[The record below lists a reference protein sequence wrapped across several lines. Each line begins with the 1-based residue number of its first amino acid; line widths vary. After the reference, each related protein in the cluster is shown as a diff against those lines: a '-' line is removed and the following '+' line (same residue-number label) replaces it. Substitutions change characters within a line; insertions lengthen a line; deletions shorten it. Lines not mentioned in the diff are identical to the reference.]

1 MVLDFANQPLTDFS
15 RTEERDAFRQALQ
28 QVEQE
33 LGRHYP
39 LIIDGRPVDTDGRIT
54 VINPADPEQVIG
66 TTARAGRAEAD
77 AAVEAAEKAF
87 ASWSRMDP
95 EARARVL
102 WKAAAI
108 MRRRRHELSATTVM
122 EIGHSWGEADAQ
134 TAEAIDFLEY
144 YGREMVRLAQPQPAT
159 ARPDE
164 DNALFYI
171 PMGVGLVIPPWNFPL
186 AILVGTVAAP
196 MVAGNTVIVKPAST
210 TPIVAAKFMEIL
222 AEAGMPPGVVNFL
235 PGPGGEVGE
244 YLVTHPRIRFIN
256 FTGSLEVGLRINEL
270 AAKSRP
276 DQPFIKRVAAE
287 LGGKNAMII
296 DSDCDL
302 DAAVQDAVI
311 SAYGFQG
318 QKCSA
323 ASRLIVLNDIYDT
336 FVEKFVAATEAVRQ
350 GPPVDP
356 DNFMGPVADASQFR
370 KVLEYIEIGKQ
381 EGKLL
386 TGGEAFPGAPEKG
399 YFIKPTVF
407 GDVQPDARIA
417 QEEIFGPVVAIMRA
431 DTFDHALAMANSTVY
446 GLTGGVYSRNRANL
460 EKARREFHVGN
471 LYFNRKITGALV
483 GAQPFGGFN
492 LSGTNAKAG
501 GPDYVKLFML
511 AKSVA
516 EKL

>member
-1 MVLDFANQPLTDFS
+1 MVMEFVNEALTDFS
-15 RTEERDAFRQALQ
+15 RPEERDNFRQALQ
-28 QVEQE
+28 RVEKE

-39 LIIDGRPVDTDGRIT
+39 LVIGGRRVDTDQRIT
-54 VINPADPEQVIG
+54 VTNPADPEQLIG
-66 TTARAGRAEAD
+66 TTARASRAEAD
-77 AAVEAAEKAF
+77 AALAAAEEAF
-87 ASWSRMDP
+87 AHWSRTEP
-95 EARARVL
+95 AARARVL

-108 MRRRRHELSATTVM
+108 MRRRRHELSATTVL
-122 EIGHSWGEADAQ
+122 EIGQAWIEADAQ

-144 YGREMVRLAQPQPAT
+144 YGREMVRLAGPQPVT
-159 ARPDE
+159 TRPGE
-164 DNALFYI
+164 DNSLFYI

-186 AILVGTVAAP
+186 AILVGTIAAP
-196 MVAGNTVIVKPAST
+196 IVAGNTVIVKPASS

-222 AEAGMPPGVVNFL
+222 EEAGLPPGVVNYL

-244 YLVTHPRIRFIN
+244 YLVTHPRVRFIN
-256 FTGSLEVGLRINEL
+256 FTGSQEVGLRINEL
-270 AAKSRP
+270 AGKV
-276 DQPFIKRVAAE
+276 QPGQHFIKRVAAE

-302 DAAVQDAVI
+302 DQAVQDAVF

-323 ASRLIVLNDIYDT
+323 SSRLIVLNDIYDT

-356 DNFMGPVADASQFR
+356 DNFMGPVADLSQFR

-386 TGGEAFPGAPEKG
+386 TGGEAFPDAPDKG

-407 GDVQPDARIA
+407 GDVSPDARIA
-417 QEEIFGPVVAIMRA
+417 QEEIFGPVVAILRA
-431 DTFDHALAMANSTVY
+431 ENFDHALEIANSTVY
-446 GLTGGVYSRNRANL
+446 GLTGGVYSRNREHL
-460 EKARREFHVGN
+460 EKARAEFRVGN

-483 GAQPFGGFN
+483 GVQPFGGFN

-501 GPDYVKLFML
+501 GPDYLKLFML
-511 AKSVA
+511 TKSVA
-516 EKL
+516 ERL